1 VRLRRSPSAPD
12 ASDPEGRWARYEPT
26 AEAPWDLHRVV
37 HLHRRAGFAATRD
50 ELLRDMEDGPGAS
63 IDRLLSGRA
72 RARGVPEDFESIAA
86 LLADAASASN
96 DPTRL
101 KAWWVYRMLF
111 GPDPLGERLTLLW
124 HDHFA
129 TSNLKVDDLAAMRR
143 QNDTFRRLA
152 RAPFAELLNA
162 AVRDPALQAWLD
174 APANRKGHP
183 NENLARE
190 LLELF
195 TLGVG
200 RFSEADV
207 REAARA
213 LTGWTVADGAF
224 RAVAARHDEG
234 VKTVLGR
241 AGRWTGDDLV
251 AILLEQ
257 PAIADRLA
265 RRLCGLFFGEGA
277 IDEEAIAPLAADLRG
292 HDLDVG
298 RAVATILR
306 SRAFFA
312 RANLGSRVVEPVAS
326 VLGPVRALELLDPP
340 PSTLVL
346 ADWAARLGQDLFY
359 PPNVGGWPG
368 GRAWLSTRAIVGR
381 ANYAA
386 ALVEG
391 RGVGRPGPLDALGL
405 AAHHGRGQG
414 RDAVITFYAELL
426 LGAEPDRGWHSRIA
440 SALGPE
446 SSWGPG
452 AARRAVALILACP
465 EAQLG

>member
-1 VRLRRSPSAPD
+1 MEDDVTDAWAP
-12 ASDPEGRWARYEPT
+12 YEPDDS
-26 AEAPWDLHRVV
+26 APWDLRRVV
-37 HLHRRAGFAATRD
+37 HLHRRTGFAASWEELHRD
-50 ELLRDMEDGPGAS
+50 LEEGPAAS
-63 IDRLLSGRA
+63 VDRLLAGKVRP
-72 RARGVPEDFESIAA
+72 GPDDFESISA
-86 LLADAASASN
+86 LLADAAAASN
-96 DPTRL
+96 DPARL
-101 KAWWVYRMLF
+101 KAWWIYRMLF

-124 HDHFA
+124 HDQFA

-143 QNDTFRRLA
+143 QNVTFRRLA
-152 RAPFAELLNA
+152 RAPFAELLGA
-162 AVRDPALQAWLD
+162 AVRDPALLAWLD
-174 APANRKGHP
+174 APANRKGHA

-195 TLGVG
+195 TLGLG
-200 RFSEADV
+200 RFSESDV
-207 REAARA
+207 KEAARA

-224 RAVAARHDEG
+224 RSVAARHDDGE
-234 VKTVLGR
+234 KTILGR
-241 AGRWTGDDLV
+241 VGRWNGDDLV
-251 AILLEQ
+251 AMLLEQ

-277 IDEEAIAPLAADLRG
+277 IDEGAIASLAAELRE

-312 RANLGSRVVEPVAS
+312 RANLNSRVVEPVAF

-346 ADWAARLGQDLFY
+346 ADWAGRLGQDLFY

-391 RGVGRPGPLDALGL
+391 RGVGRSGPLDALGL
-405 AAHHGRGQG
+405 AARHGRGRG
-414 RDAVITFYAELL
+414 RDAAITFLAELL
-426 LGAEPDRGWHSRIA
+426 LGSEPDRDWHARIA
-440 SALGPE
+440 SALGPS
-446 SSWGPG
+446 SSWGPE
-452 AARRAVALILACP
+452 AARRAVAIVLACP
-465 EAQLG
+465 ESQLG